1 MRQRQHR
8 PDEKLESEPSI
19 TKTLK
24 VEESIVS
31 VCAVFIQS
39 PGGLVGRGGHG
50 HIVNDGDS
58 HARVGLQTEY
68 HDGGTDEENRND
80 TNSLQ
85 Y

>member
-1 MRQRQHR
+1 M
-8 PDEKLESEPSI
+8 
-19 TKTLK
+19 
-24 VEESIVS
+24 S

-85 Y
+85 YILNNISSGTRQFF